1 MLNSSPVPHGYQ
13 FRPSRQEIF
22 IRFLFPIVYGECLP
36 SSPLIQV
43 DIYGE
48 NKEPWNIF
56 DKNSKTSYWVFT
68 KLKKKS
74 KLRIDRTAGSGC
86 WLARNTKE
94 VYDDSGKLLGY
105 HKYFTFSCKN
115 DECMNLDNG
124 HWIMHEFSLKR
135 EDSND
140 SVICEIRNKNAADSD
155 SDSKLNTKKRK
166 ILSSKKN
173 HEEMNLPSKPNDEEM
188 GLISIF
194 SNSDHKDLSSD
205 LTFET
210 RNKNYGLDLNLNL
223 KLNDENMRFYVNHE
237 DPKIIYKDVAGSNL
251 NSNKL
256 ELDDEEM
263 ESISRFSNSN
273 HKDLSSDVTFG
284 IGNRNDSLGLNLNL
298 KSNDED
304 MRLYINHEDEN
315 RHYLLQ
321 NIRISDDSPLEDS
334 NNFDHLNPISKIL
347 NPKPNHEEI
356 ELILIF
362 TNSIHN
368 DLSSDV
374 TFYSRNRN
382 DGLDLN
388 LNFKYKILYNHE
400 DSNNHYTCKV
410 INKDVVESRSKI
422 FVIFDDGRK
431 KSTEQILPAGLRSVE
446 ASEGPAAEES
456 TDEGSEYA
464 SDEYTLQDM
473 PKLFLSSHQVQF
485 PQIKMG
491 IRMHRFYFKC
501 TNCFAEMTMKT
512 DPQNKN
518 YVVESGATRNF
529 EHWRAEDEGVERERE
544 RETEKK
550 ISRNGWRTERWIRK
564 ERLTSLQHLMRK
576 SRHATVS
583 VDSMLE
589 ALQRTAAEKEK
600 KLEEEDEA
608 LIKSIFQ
615 KPKEFVRRIS
625 DDVFMYDGDLTLLSN
640 GLNRRK
646 VSEESSSNP
655 ARFKSSVV
663 KKKPKI

>member
-22 IRFLFPIVYGECLP
+22 ILFLFPIVTGECLP

-86 WLARNTKE
+86 WLARNAKE

-155 SDSKLNTKKRK
+155 SDSKLNMKKRR

-194 SNSDHKDLSSD
+194 SSSDDKDLSSD
-205 LTFET
+205 VTFET
-210 RNKNYGLDLNLNL
+210 RNRNDGLDLNLNL
-223 KLNDENMRFYVNHE
+223 KLNEENTRFYVNCE
-237 DPKIIYKDVAGSNL
+237 DPKVIYKDVAGSNL

-273 HKDLSSDVTFG
+273 HEDLSSDVTFG
-284 IGNRNDSLGLNLNL
+284 IGYRNDSL
-298 KSNDED
+298 
-304 MRLYINHEDEN
+304 
-315 RHYLLQ
+315 
-321 NIRISDDSPLEDS
+321 
-334 NNFDHLNPISKIL
+334 
-347 NPKPNHEEI
+347 
-356 ELILIF
+356 
-362 TNSIHN
+362 
-368 DLSSDV
+368 
-374 TFYSRNRN
+374 
-382 DGLDLN
+382 
-388 LNFKYKILYNHE
+388 
-400 DSNNHYTCKV
+400 
-410 INKDVVESRSKI
+410 
-422 FVIFDDGRK
+422 
-431 KSTEQILPAGLRSVE
+431 GLRSVE

-456 TDEGSEYA
+456 TDEGWSIRYKTCGNYIYQGTKFNSRKEDVISET
-464 SDEYTLQDM
+464 S
-473 PKLFLSSHQVQF
+473 K
-485 PQIKMG
+485 G
-491 IRMHRFYFKC
+491 IRMH
-501 TNCFAEMTMKT
+501 
-512 DPQNKN
+512 
-518 YVVESGATRNF
+518 
-529 EHWRAEDEGVERERE
+529 
-544 RETEKK
+544 
-550 ISRNGWRTERWIRK
+550 
-564 ERLTSLQHLMRK
+564 RK

-600 KLEEEDEA
+600 KLEEEDDEA

-615 KPKEFVRRIS
+615 EKGVEI
-625 DDVFMYDGDLTLLSN
+625 
-640 GLNRRK
+640 
-646 VSEESSSNP
+646 
-655 ARFKSSVV
+655 FK
-663 KKKPKI
+663 